1 MQTPEKTAATES
13 WSVTHAISP
22 EDRAVVAATRAIVEP
37 QKGLLRGVAAR
48 QPFDEIMG
56 HVAAPN
62 DVAYE
67 ADTIGGVPGWWCRPA
82 NKQPAGTILYLHGG
96 WYVLGSA
103 QAYRHFAGHIAAR
116 TGAEVFVPDYRL
128 APEHP
133 FPAGLLDAQ
142 ACYRGLIGRGIR
154 RIAIAGDSAGG
165 GLSLALLSLLGT
177 PENSGGVS
185 PRAGMVLS
193 PLTDLA
199 LSGHSW
205 ETRAA
210 ADPYFTREQAV
221 SLVSLYL
228 GHHDPKDPLA
238 SPLYGNLATGAQRRE
253 SREAPPPARRGAGLP
268 PIRVHVGDDE
278 LLLDDSLR
286 YVERAVAAGVDARV
300 DIWEGLPHVFL
311 SSVGQLAAQSY
322 PGASIHVVHWL
333 RFFRLGRARPP
344 TRH

>member
-1 MQTPEKTAATES
+1 MQTPEKTAAAES

-22 EDRAVVAATRAIVEP
+22 EDRAVVATTRAFVEP
-37 QKGLLRGVAAR
+37 QKGLLRGIAAR

-56 HVAAPN
+56 HVVAPN

-67 ADTIGGVPGWWCRPA
+67 ADTIGGVPGWWCRPT
-82 NKQPAGTILYLHGG
+82 NKQPVGTILYLHGG

-103 QAYRHFAGHIAAR
+103 KAYRHFAGHIAAR
-116 TGAEVFVPDYRL
+116 TGAEVFVADYRL

-165 GLSLALLSLLGT
+165 GLSLALLSLLET
-177 PENSGGVS
+177 AENSGGAS
-185 PRAGMVLS
+185 PRAAMVLS

-199 LSGHSW
+199 LSGGSW

-210 ADPYFTREQAV
+210 ADPYFTRAQAV
-221 SLVSLYL
+221 SLVPLYL
-228 GHHDPKDPLA
+228 GHHDPQDPLA
-238 SPLYGNLATGAQRRE
+238 SPLYGNL
-253 SREAPPPARRGAGLP
+253 AGLP

-278 LLLDDSLR
+278 VLLDDSLR
-286 YVERAVAAGVDARV
+286 YVERAAAAGVDARV
-300 DIWEGLPHVFL
+300 DIWEGLPHVFP
-311 SSVGQLAAQSY
+311 SSVGQLAAADRALDAI
-322 PGASIHVVHWL
+322 GAFL
-333 RFFRLGRARPP
+333 AERLSGA
-344 TRH
+344 